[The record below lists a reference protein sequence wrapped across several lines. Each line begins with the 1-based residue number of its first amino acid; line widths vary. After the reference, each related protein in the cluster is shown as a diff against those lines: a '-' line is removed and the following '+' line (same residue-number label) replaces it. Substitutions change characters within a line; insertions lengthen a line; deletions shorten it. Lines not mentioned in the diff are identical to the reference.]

1 LVELVLARFQDLI
14 NFMKKKKY
22 NTFISGETID
32 LVIPDMNAIKYD
44 NWPNWFNDEDTTR
57 FLGSHG
63 YFINT
68 IQNQKNF
75 LKKALEKNISQTG
88 LFLLIK
94 PKNINR
100 VVGIISFSKIDL
112 INRVGEL
119 ALVLNKKKIVDE
131 NFFYYGFESKALMTI
146 HGFEKL
152 NLLKIKGGQALA
164 LSEWQKFSVLFGYKP
179 DGISKNNF
187 VKNLKTHDV
196 IYSSCDLEDYKKMKM
211 FLGGKIW
218 PGKKIFFNIIK
229 KFPKKNIY
237 EEINKL
243 IELKTNSYLKLVKKS
258 LKNI

>member
-1 LVELVLARFQDLI
+1 
-14 NFMKKKKY
+14 MKKMKY
-22 NTFISGETID
+22 KVFISGETID
-32 LVIPDMNAIKYD
+32 LVIPNINAIKQD
-44 NWPNWFNDEDTTR
+44 NWADWFNDEDTTR

-63 YFINT
+63 FFINT
-68 IQNQKNF
+68 IHSQKKF
-75 LKKALEKNISQTG
+75 LKIALEKNISKTG

-94 PKNINR
+94 PKKKNR
-100 VVGIISFSKIDL
+100 VVGIISFSKLDL

-119 ALVLNKKKIVDE
+119 ALVLNKKKSVDE
-131 NFFYYGFESKALMTI
+131 NFLYYGFESKALMTI

-164 LSEWQKFSVLFGYKP
+164 LSEWQKFSTLFGYKP

-187 VKNLKTHDV
+187 IKNLKTYDV
-196 IYSSCDLEDYKKMKM
+196 IYSSCDLEDYVKMKT

-218 PGKKIFFNIIK
+218 PGKKKFFEIIN

-243 IELKTNSYLKLVKKS
+243 IDKKIGLYLKLVKKRI
-258 LKNI
+258 KNN